1 MESASLAERLDECF
15 TSLIR
20 PYRYTSYEI
29 SSSLRPTTML
39 FGFPLPDDLD
49 GASIG
54 QRAVSQ
60 AFGTILSSA
69 AKMHPDSL
77 YQAICD
83 ACKQQGS
90 VIKLVSA

>member
-1 MESASLAERLDECF
+1 MESASLAERLDESL
-15 TSLIR
+15 TSFLQ

-39 FGFPLPDDLD
+39 FSIPLPDDLD

-54 QRAVSQ
+54 RCAVSNTFE
-60 AFGTILSSA
+60 AILSSA

-77 YQAICD
+77 YQAICN
-83 ACKQQGS
+83 ACKQQGDD
-90 VIKLVSA
+90 IKLVSA